1 MQDPIYT
8 MFGDRV
14 RARREEKK
22 FTQEELAR
30 RVDLS
35 RTSITNIEKGRHRVL
50 LHQVVEIA
58 EALDTSA
65 ADLFPGIAPPGK
77 SKPLRDDVARLIE
90 TLKQEAKPT

>member
-1 MQDPIYT
+1 MSDPIYA

-14 RARREEKK
+14 RALREEKK

-30 RVDLS
+30 KVDLS

-58 EALDTSA
+58 EALDASPN
-65 ADLFPGIAPPGK
+65 DLLPGTVPATEE
-77 SKPLRDDVARLIE
+77 KPLRDDVARLIE
-90 TLKQEAKPT
+90 TIKKEDAR